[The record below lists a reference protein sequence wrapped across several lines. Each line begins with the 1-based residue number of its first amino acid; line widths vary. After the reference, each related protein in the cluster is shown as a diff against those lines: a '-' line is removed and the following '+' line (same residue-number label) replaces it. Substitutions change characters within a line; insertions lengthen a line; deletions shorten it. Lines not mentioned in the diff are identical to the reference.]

1 MPATHD
7 LFCYGTLC
15 IPAIMRA
22 VCDYRSPGEAASLA
36 HYQCVSLHGHVFPTI
51 VYRANEVTQGVVYR
65 SLNRHHLQR
74 IDRYEDDLYV
84 RTRVHVKLADMNE
97 VEVWTYVLHPRY
109 YRLIKK
115 QPWSLAE
122 FTARHQAAYQT
133 QHGW

>member
-1 MPATHD
+1 MATAQD

-22 VCDYRSPGEAASLA
+22 VCDHRSAGEAASLA
-36 HYQCVSLHGHVFPTI
+36 HYRCAALRRRVYPAI
-51 VYRANEVTQGVVYR
+51 VYQAGEVTQGVVYR
-65 SLNRHHLQR
+65 RLNQQQLQR
-74 IDRYEDDLYV
+74 IDRYEGDMYV
-84 RTRVHVKLADMNE
+84 RTRVEVNMAAMRK

-122 FTARHQAAYQT
+122 FAARNQAAYQT